1 VFLSCVVCFPFA
13 MITYSVGAVVV
24 AVSEAPLE
32 VEEPSFR
39 LEGGLNG
46 KLL

>member
-1 VFLSCVVCFPFA
+1 

-39 LEGGLNG
+39 SNEVSVGSCCKWL
-46 KLL
+46 